1 MKRELVV
8 FLLVGSLTVL
18 IDFLSYMGLVWNS
31 LLQVNGAKTVGFF
44 TGTLFAYYANRY
56 WTFAKTE
63 HAAGSC
69 WRFVILYASTLGV
82 NVISNSIALT
92 AMSASKLAMP
102 VAFIFATGLS
112 ATLNFIGMKFFVFK
126 LKHVEVSS

>member
-18 IDFLSYMGLVWNS
+18 IDFLSYMGLLWSS
-31 LLQVNGAKTVGFF
+31 LLQVNSAKTVGFF
-44 TGTLFAYYANRY
+44 TGTLFAYFANRY

-63 HAAGSC
+63 HAAGSW

-102 VAFIFATGLS
+102 VAFILATGLS